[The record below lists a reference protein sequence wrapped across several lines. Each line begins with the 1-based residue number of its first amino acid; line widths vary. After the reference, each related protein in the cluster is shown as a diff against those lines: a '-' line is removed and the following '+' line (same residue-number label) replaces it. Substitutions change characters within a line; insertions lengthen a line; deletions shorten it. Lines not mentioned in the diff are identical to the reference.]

1 MIFFLVCDRL
11 SFVAHGVLHAS
22 PDGGTR
28 DPAHEAASRP
38 PPVGSFSHAGCRVP
52 HACVRHAGRV
62 SIRLAGADQVRVGLA
77 RSVRGVA
84 ADPGGS
90 LYVVV
95 PGRSVA
101 GNAQD
106 AHDARMV
113 ESLVHVQPFAHM
125 PA

>member
-1 MIFFLVCDRL
+1 MPRA
-11 SFVAHGVLHAS
+11 AHLCAARRAGV
-22 PDGGTR
+22 
-28 DPAHEAASRP
+28 DPARGRGSGAHRP
-38 PPVGSFSHAGCRVP
+38 REVGSWRCCG
-52 HACVRHAGRV
+52 
-62 SIRLAGADQVRVGLA
+62 
-77 RSVRGVA
+77 
-84 ADPGGS
+84 PGGS

-95 PGRSVA
+95 PGRCVA